1 MRSKKILAAVLTAS
15 ASVVGLTWSA
25 NKLIF
30 HLSTMKKLL
39 SNEHSGLYHWHF
51 GDIYYIK
58 CGQGSPILLVHDL
71 NSTSS
76 SYEWKV
82 MINRLAKKHT
92 VYAIDLLGCGHSSK
106 PKMTYTN
113 YLYVQLLNDFV
124 KDVIKGKTDIVA
136 TASSSPLAIMAC
148 HMDASLYRKIVMIN
162 PQMPEVYRQTPTLGR
177 KVLKYVI
184 EFPVFGTLIYNIRNA
199 FFSIKKTFADKYFS
213 TDDHIEK
220 MDIYAYYEAAHI
232 GGSASRFLYAS
243 IRSNYTNLPVDKAIQ
258 DENHSILIIGGSEVP
273 GINQIIE
280 TYQTMN
286 PAIEAEIIEGAK
298 YLPQMEKPEALE
310 NIIDIYQA

>member
-1 MRSKKILAAVLTAS
+1 MRSKKTLAAILNAS
-15 ASVVGLTWSA
+15 ASVIGLTWAA

-39 SNEHSGLYHWHF
+39 SNEHSGLYKWHF

-58 CGQGSPILLVHDL
+58 SGEGSPILLVHDL

-76 SYEWKV
+76 SYEWKL
-82 MINRLAKKHT
+82 MIDKLAKTHT

-124 KDVIKGKTDIVA
+124 KEVIKGKTDVVA

-148 HMDASLYRKIVMIN
+148 HMEPSLYRKIILIN
-162 PQMPEVYRQTPTLGR
+162 PQTPEIYRQTPGLGE

-213 TDDHIEK
+213 SGDSVEK
-220 MDIYAYYEAAHI
+220 NDIYAYYEAAHI
-232 GGSASRFLYAS
+232 GGSASRYLYAS
-243 IRSNYTNLPVDKAIQ
+243 IRAHYTNLPVDKAIKE
-258 DENHSILIIGGSEVP
+258 ENHSILIIGGSEVP
-273 GINQIIE
+273 EIKEIIE

-286 PAIEAEIIEGAK
+286 PSIEAEIIEGAK
-298 YLPQMEKPEALE
+298 YLPQMEKPETLA
-310 NIIDIYQA
+310 NIIDIYRV